1 MTRFDAVSSEVLLQ
15 NRVRPKF
22 VRVPQIFG
30 LLTGAMPHP
39 GDCIVRNAA
48 AFPRSRKLSQRRLQT
63 ELKVFLHTQCNR
75 VAIHAVTAGD
85 GAITPSAGGVQ
96 EDRGVHYL
104 SSLSTTGTA
113 KTSSCSFCSAERIKG
128 CRFVKNG
135 INHSCTKLF
144 LWYRYRQNAILVTRE
159 ARPASSR
166 ASGNSAPSMP
176 PHIRRSRP
184 PSGEPSSSRS
194 SPARWSR
201 WPRS

>member
-1 MTRFDAVSSEVLLQ
+1 MQNLHHLALKIRIPALHVIADLVWPDLTSPQNPMQFGTAQFQQAGMTRFDAVSSEVLLQ

-30 LLTGAMPHP
+30 LLTGAMQHP

-63 ELKVFLHTQCNR
+63 ELKVFLRTQCNR

-96 EDRGVHYL
+96 EDRGVHYH

-113 KTSSCSFCSAERIKG
+113 KTLQL
-128 CRFVKNG
+128 
-135 INHSCTKLF
+135 LF
-144 LWYRYRQNAILVTRE
+144 LFRRKDQRLSLRE
-159 ARPASSR
+159 ERHKPFLHEIVL
-166 ASGNSAPSMP
+166 MV
-176 PHIRRSRP
+176 
-184 PSGEPSSSRS
+184 
-194 SPARWSR
+194 
-201 WPRS
+201 